1 VIEINFTFVRENRA
15 KLTTIKGEAGLRTA
29 SCGEE
34 TAAMMIAALQSNQ
47 PPASHVMSIAR
58 FERFFRIVAS
68 LDVDKQ
74 DLKRYSD
81 FINQKLYDLLLRA
94 QALAK
99 ANGRVMLEPFDLPI
113 TKGLQECIHEFE
125 RLDEEIELRPIL
137 DHLATRRPLDLAY
150 GEDVEARLPEIVG
163 GLSVALARTFNII
176 DSGLKNPSGVHW
188 RRCFRI
194 FNLLL

>member
-1 VIEINFTFVRENRA
+1 VIKINFMSVRENRA

-34 TAAMMIAALQSNQ
+34 TAAMMIAAVQSNQ
-47 PPASHVMSIAR
+47 PPTTHVMSVAR

-81 FINQKLYDLLLRA
+81 FVNQKLYDLLLRS
-94 QALAK
+94 QAAAK
-99 ANGRVMLEPFDLPI
+99 ANGRVLLEPFDLPI

-137 DHLATRRPLDLAY
+137 DRLATRPPLDLAY
-150 GEDVEARLPEIVG
+150 GEDIEARLPDIVG
-163 GLSVALARTFNII
+163 GLSVALAHTFNII
-176 DSGLKNPSGVHW
+176 DPGLKNPSSEHW
-188 RRCFRI
+188 RKCFRI
-194 FNLLL
+194 FDLLL